1 MINDYAVAKEKLL
14 SLEDIDNAAIHG
26 MSNKQLLSFAQSL
39 SITAATFPFQKEEL
53 EYAFKEG
60 NLEMVF
66 QLFMIMSSSLMQVH
80 ADTLAKECDEFINS
94 NSDLSNV
101 RNEKVK
107 AFTDYFLPM
116 LTIFYDD
123 VHKVLLELEVDE
135 DEEQNEVK
143 PVSFK
148 DKLLTLGELDAEY
161 IKELSDAQ
169 LCTYVQALNT
179 FVAEFEAQEKG
190 LRSSINIKHYVFV
203 LQWLGAIE
211 QALTKIHALNLASN
225 CQKQINI
232 NKDFNNIKH
241 ERLVVFINYF
251 LSSVSMLASD
261 VKALNLPDQLLPEE
275 VQGDSTKHSAPD
287 AILLSF
293 GTSEKSKTIL
303 IINKMTMF
311 MNSIK
316 NSLNDFGHKL
326 IGVTSAEST
335 VNYLKTAKPDLMIVD
350 EDLPRV
356 DVFILMKI
364 IRATGQRAPILI
376 TTGKITKDK
385 MVRYMEAG
393 VADFIMKPI
402 SPGEVQKKIE
412 KHLS

>member
-14 SLEDIDNAAIHG
+14 SLEDIDTAAIHG

-53 EYAFKEG
+53 EYAFNEG

-80 ADTLAKECDEFINS
+80 ADALARECDEFISS
-94 NSDLSNV
+94 NNDLSTV

-123 VHKVLLELEVDE
+123 VHKVLCELEVDE
-135 DEEQNEVK
+135 DEEQKEVK

-148 DKLLTLGELDAEY
+148 DKLLTLGELDSEN
-161 IKELSDAQ
+161 IKGMSDAQ
-169 LCTYVQALNT
+169 LCTYIQALNT

-211 QALTKIHALNLASN
+211 QVLTKIHALNLASN

-251 LSSVSMLASD
+251 LSSVSMLSSD
-261 VKALNLPDQLLPEE
+261 IKALNLPDKLLPEE
-275 VQGDSTKHSAPD
+275 VHGDSAKHTAPD
-287 AILLSF
+287 AEILST
-293 GTSEKSKTIL
+293 GASANSKSIL
-303 IINKMTMF
+303 IVNKMTMF

-316 NSLNDFGHKL
+316 NALIDSGHKL
-326 IGVTSAEST
+326 IGVQSAEST
-335 VNYLKTAKPDLMIVD
+335 LNFLKTTKPDLLILD
-350 EDLPRV
+350 EDLPRT
-356 DVFILMKI
+356 DIFILIKI
-364 IRATGQRAPILI
+364 IRATGQKSPILI
-376 TTGKITKDK
+376 TTGNITKDK
-385 MVRYMEAG
+385 MVKYMEAG
-393 VADFIMKPI
+393 VPDFIMKPI
-402 SPGEVQKKIE
+402 TPGDVRKKIT